1 MLDPRVVRA
10 FQLASLLALLVC
22 SAEDLAAQTQPIIR
36 SKVVLVPLD
45 VRVLDRDGNPVR
57 DLTAAD
63 FTVYEDGVRQEIAH
77 FLPLSLAG
85 DARVEIGEEHPMAA
99 DATAHRTFILVL
111 GSGEINAPGKGL
123 DGLIDFVNRLAPT
136 DRIAVTAY
144 LRISEPTTDHAAV
157 IRFLERYRQ
166 DYQTLSDRIAWD
178 GRPRD
183 GVLGSLSVET
193 RGGIDAVFR
202 APGIPAFG
210 ELPGVTGSL
219 ASRYTTHNYVR
230 WTIQHARRIAGEKHV
245 VVVAADRL
253 SGVSGRVFKE
263 NPNAH
268 VYVKLANEAR
278 VALSYINS
286 GGVRIATAGGQSART
301 PPSGRL
307 PRIEHSDFFAPT
319 EHRAVAERTGGI
331 ASFYSYASA
340 PLDKIERATRFQYLL
355 GYYPTA
361 THAPDVHRTVRV
373 EVNRRDVTA
382 QYRHGY
388 RLAPSVNDEEEFRAA
403 AAEYRLT
410 TALANLADTATAT
423 RLRQAGLRPAPTLRI
438 TTERTTTKE
447 GASEMKVGLAF
458 NPARVSFA
466 GDDDTKRVVLN
477 VGVVL
482 DDSKGAPVGELN
494 RTVELA
500 LSGKE
505 IAQAKSQWIEFDVM
519 VPFKGEPARVRA
531 VIYDYERD
539 GIRSAVSPLR
549 SQR

>member
-1 MLDPRVVRA
+1 MRTVMSV
-10 FQLASLLALLVC
+10 ALRSITVAATFVC
-22 SAEDLAAQTQPIIR
+22 GAWAISAQTQPPIR
-36 SKVVLVPLD
+36 SRVVLVPLD
-45 VRVLDRDGNPVR
+45 VRVVDRNGNPVT
-57 DLTAAD
+57 DLTVAD
-63 FTVYEDGVRQEIAH
+63 FTLYEDNIRQEIAH
-77 FLPLSLAG
+77 FVREPLTGETG
-85 DARVEIGEEHPMAA
+85 DALQGEHPMAA
-99 DATAHRTFILVL
+99 AATLRRTFILVL
-111 GSGEINAPGKGL
+111 GSGEINAPGKGI
-123 DGLIDFVNRLAPT
+123 DGLIAFVKNRLAPT
-136 DRIAVTAY
+136 DRVGVTAY
-144 LRISEPTTDHAAV
+144 LRASSPTTDHAAV
-157 IRFLERYRQ
+157 VRFLERYRQ
-166 DYQTLSDRIAWD
+166 DYQTLYDRIKWD

-183 GVLGSLSVET
+183 GVLGSLAAET
-193 RGGIDAVFR
+193 RGRIDAVFR

-210 ELPGVTGSL
+210 ELPGVTGRL

-230 WTIQHARRIAGEKHV
+230 WTIQHARRIPGEKHV

-253 SGVSGRVFKE
+253 PGVGGRVFKE
-263 NPNAH
+263 NPSAQ

-278 VALSYINS
+278 VALSYVNT
-286 GGVRIATAGGQSART
+286 GGVAMGTAGGQSAGF

-331 ASFYSYASA
+331 ASFYNYASA

-361 THAPDVHRTVRV
+361 THAPDVYRTVRV

-388 RLAPSVNDEEEFRAA
+388 RLAPSVNDEQEFRAA

-410 TALANLADTATAT
+410 TELARLTDTVTEM
-423 RLRQAGLRPAPTLRI
+423 RRRAGLRPATTLRI
-438 TTERTTTKE
+438 TTERVAGKD
-447 GASEMKVGLAF
+447 GASEVKVGLAF

-466 GDDDTKRVVLN
+466 GDDDSKRVLLSVA
-477 VGVVL
+477 VVL
-482 DDSKGAPVGELN
+482 DDSRGAPVGELN

-505 IAQAKSQWIEFDVM
+505 IAQAKTQWIEFDVM
-519 VPFKGEPARVRA
+519 VPFNGEPARVRA

-539 GIRSAVSPLR
+539 GIRSAASPVMSR
-549 SQR
+549 R